1 METLLIHRSLVEIG
15 SEGPSGNSFFVQLCN
30 ELKKENV
37 KLFSGP
43 RLNQLLTFGPP
54 PAKSMKIEYGE
65 LACTIEVVDDLAG
78 AVDHIN
84 KHGSGHTDVIITENG
99 TFLQVVSCTRVTNV
113 LPLQKPTPSY
123 FSRR

>member
-1 METLLIHRSLVEIG
+1 MR
-15 SEGPSGNSFFVQLCN
+15 LCN

-65 LACTIEVVDDLAG
+65 LACTIEIVDSLGDAIE
-78 AVDHIN
+78 HIN
-84 KHGSGHTDVIITENG
+84 THGSSHTDVIVTENG
-99 TFLQVVSCTRVTNV
+99 ITT
-113 LPLQKPTPSY
+113 
-123 FSRR
+123 